1 MKNISILN
9 DVLGPVM
16 RGPSSSHTAGSYH
29 LAALARSLLGEVPV
43 EAEFQFDARG
53 SYSRCYRQQGSDLAF
68 AAGLLGWAITDER
81 FPRALE
87 MAPQLGLAIRF
98 ETGTLAEADHPNSVR
113 IEVVGARGRR
123 LSLMGKSV
131 GGGAVQVTR
140 LDGWPVLL
148 DGSCYEVLVA
158 TEVELAAE
166 VADWLMRDGQALAQP
181 IQQVRGSLA
190 LLQVRRKAPL
200 GDELRQ
206 SAGHGVQAL
215 WHGEPLMF
223 VKCGPALFE
232 DAARMVAAAEE
243 RGVSAGQIGAAYE
256 ARLLGLTEVE
266 VLEEMG
272 RRYDV
277 MATAVRAGLD
287 TRLPPLQLLQPTAGR
302 IYAAEANGRL
312 AVGGLHT
319 RAAARAMA
327 AMHVN
332 CGMGVVCA
340 APTAGSAG
348 VLPGVLVTLHDEL
361 VLRQRL
367 MFGLGA
373 TGSASAASS
382 ASRPANTGGAS
393 GTPVLGLDEAR
404 GYDRATIAR
413 CLLAAGMVGVIVAER
428 ATFAAEVAGCQV
440 EIGAAGAMAAA
451 AVVEAAGGTARQAA
465 DAAAVCFQNTMG
477 SVCDLVQGIVEIP
490 CHTRNAVAAS
500 SAFVVA
506 DLVLGGYHNPIPL
519 DETIDAVYEVGRML
533 PAELRVTSLGGLAAT
548 PSARALPRLR

>member
-1 MKNISILN
+1 MKHISILN

-29 LAALARSLLGEVPV
+29 LATLARSLLGEVPV
-43 EAEFQFDARG
+43 EAEFQFDAHG

-87 MAPQLGLAIRF
+87 MAPQLGLALRF

-113 IEVVGARGRR
+113 MDVVGARGRR
-123 LSLMGKSV
+123 LSLLGKSV

-166 VADWLMRDGQALAQP
+166 VADLLMRDGQALAQP
-181 IQQVRGSLA
+181 IQQVRDGLT
-190 LLQVRRKAPL
+190 LLHVRRKAPL

-266 VLEEMG
+266 VFEEIG

-327 AMHVN
+327 ALHVN

-348 VLPGVLVTLHDEL
+348 VLPGVLVTLHDE
-361 VLRQRL
+361 
-367 MFGLGA
+367 
-373 TGSASAASS
+373 
-382 ASRPANTGGAS
+382 
-393 GTPVLGLDEAR
+393 R